1 MKHAECFCLAFFI
14 ALAMAGRSDAAK
26 IDNAEESSF
35 RVNYLFYQRAYENGC
50 GLVRVIPLFTH
61 RYDNIKGQHSTFIWP
76 LLSSGGRRREEDG
89 RYTSQIV
96 PWPLLTSYTWGR
108 DGDEHWDIFSNIVVT
123 QVNADVSDPIELR
136 PFFSAFYYRWM
147 PVMRPIF
154 RHGVEGRQQLHYTGI
169 RLLFGYSSQRGE
181 RGSSLQFGLFPLVS
195 ISKRDAFFP
204 MGKDAGE
211 RHINEK
217 TLTVPILLAGRD
229 RYHEQRPGG
238 AVDSS
243 RYDLIWPLFC
253 SRKTTFTPTA
263 SDKLPSVRRYNRL
276 LPIYS
281 KESSPGRGKF
291 TFWPLLMRWERTE
304 EGKFFRPLLFL
315 KFKTGE

>member
-1 MKHAECFCLAFFI
+1 MPVGCT
-14 ALAMAGRSDAAK
+14 GRS
-26 IDNAEESSF
+26 N
-35 RVNYLFYQRAYENGC
+35 RTENGN
-50 GLVRVIPLFTH
+50 G
-61 RYDNIKGQHSTFIWP
+61 HS
-76 LLSSGGRRREEDG
+76 DG
-89 RYTSQIV
+89 TR
-96 PWPLLTSYTWGR
+96 
-108 DGDEHWDIFSNIVVT
+108 
-123 QVNADVSDPIELR
+123 
-136 PFFSAFYYRWM
+136 SAR
-147 PVMRPIF
+147 
-154 RHGVEGRQQLHYTGI
+154 
-169 RLLFGYSSQRGE
+169 S
-181 RGSSLQFGLFPLVS
+181 PLVS

-204 MGKDAGE
+204 MGADAGE
-211 RHINEK
+211 QHINEK
-217 TLTVPILLAGRD
+217 ALTVPILLAGRD